1 MLIFGT
7 CDDIVFKTKFF
18 LASNFDMKD
27 MGEASVILGG
37 KVVRKGDSIL
47 LSQGHYV
54 ERLLKKFDYYD
65 CKSVTT
71 PYDVNS
77 QLNKIKESL
86 LLNLSMPKL

>member
-7 CDDIVFKTKFF
+7 CDVIVFKTKSF
-18 LASNFDMKD
+18 LAYKFDMKD
-27 MGEASVILGG
+27 MGEASVILGV

-77 QLNKIKESL
+77 QLKQNKGDSL
-86 LLNLSMPKL
+86 AQSRYA